1 MVMMTAGDQGF
12 PDLKMRRAI
21 VFVDIVDI
29 NKAVMIKCRPRLTR
43 LPNNLIKKFNGT
55 YFAILTDKTFVN
67 GFFFHF
73 FFIRIIFMLF

>member
-21 VFVDIVDI
+21 VFEDFVDIS
-29 NKAVMIKCRPRLTR
+29 KAVMIKCRPRLMV

-55 YFAILTDKTFVN
+55 YFAILRDKTFVSR
-67 GFFFHF
+67 FFFQF

>member
-21 VFVDIVDI
+21 VFEDFVDIS
-29 NKAVMIKCRPRLTR
+29 KAVMIKCRPRLMV

-55 YFAILTDKTFVN
+55 YFAILTDETFVN
-67 GFFFHF
+67 GFFFS
-73 FFIRIIFMLF
+73 LFLH

>member
-21 VFVDIVDI
+21 VFEDFVDIS
-29 NKAVMIKCRPRLTR
+29 KAVMIKCRPRLMV

-67 GFFFHF
+67 GFFS
-73 FFIRIIFMLF
+73 IFLH